1 MKKLIASGFGVLMI
15 LSILYFA
22 SDSRNFASAGNNDT
36 EFEYEYYYN
45 TDETGEV
52 DMTDAGLTSTNDKQ
66 EPAYSSISP
75 DTEPESISVFIN
87 KEYALPESYI
97 PDNLVI
103 PEVNFF
109 GGGTDD
115 KNKMR
120 KEAADAL
127 EKMFSDA
134 QDDNIYLY
142 GVSAYRSYQRQKEIY
157 DKNVRNRGS
166 KATDKVSAAPGHSEH
181 QSGLAIDISSKSL
194 GCNLCET
201 FGDTE
206 EGKWVAKNCYQYGFI
221 IRYPKGAEHI
231 TGYTYEPWHLRY
243 VGTEISDYIHKENI
257 TLEEYYG
264 YTLSDYY
271 LDNIISDAATS
282 ETCNN

>member
-1 MKKLIASGFGVLMI
+1 MKKIIASGFGVALI
-15 LSILYFA
+15 LCILYFA
-22 SDSRNFASAGNNDT
+22 SDSNNYASAGNNDD

-45 TDETGEV
+45 TDKTGDN
-52 DMTDAGLTSTNDKQ
+52 DMTDTASTSANDNKKI
-66 EPAYSSISP
+66 EYSSNIP

-97 PDNLVI
+97 PDNLV
-103 PEVNFF
+103 VADVTFF
-109 GGGTDD
+109 GGASDD

-134 QDDNIYLY
+134 KDDNIFLY

-157 DKNVRNRGS
+157 EKNVRSRGAN
-166 KATDKVSAAPGHSEH
+166 ATDQVSAAPGHSEH
-181 QSGLAIDISSKSL
+181 QSGLAIDITTKTL
-194 GCNLCET
+194 GCNLCEY
-201 FGDTE
+201 FGETA

-221 IRYPKGAEHI
+221 IRYPKDAEQI
-231 TGYTYEPWHLRY
+231 TGYSYEPWHIRY
-243 VGTEISDYIHKENI
+243 VGTEIAEYIHKENI

-271 LDNIISDAATS
+271 LENIISDASTS
-282 ETCNN
+282 DNNK